1 MKMIVYA
8 THAGGKY
15 LPLAESLRIQP
26 EGKRNLYVNITN
38 RCNCA
43 CTFCLRTMKHMA
55 EQSTL
60 WLKRE
65 PTVEEVKQALDEVPW
80 DFIREV
86 VFCGF
91 GEPTMRLED
100 LLTLLH
106 YVKQTHPGM
115 PTRLNT
121 NGLGELENGCVF
133 AERFKGILDTIS
145 ISLNASNA
153 SRYFELTRAR
163 FGEKSYEAMLT
174 FAEHCKPYVPHVVL
188 TIVDHV
194 EGPDEIAKCRA
205 ICEQRGLTLRVR
217 PYEDS

>member
-1 MKMIVYA
+1 MIVYA

-15 LPLAESLRIQP
+15 LPLEESLRVQP
-26 EGKRNLYVNITN
+26 EGRRNLYVNITN

-65 PTVEEVKQALDEVPW
+65 PTVAEVEQALDEVPW
-80 DFIREV
+80 EYIKEV

-91 GEPTMRLED
+91 GEPTMRLDD

-106 YVKQTHPGM
+106 YVKKTHPDL

-121 NGLGELENGCVF
+121 NGLGELENGHIF
-133 AERFKGILDTIS
+133 AADFKGILDTVS

-153 SRYFELTRAR
+153 QRYYELTRAK

-194 EGPDEIAKCRA
+194 EGPDEIARCKA